1 MNLPERGIL
10 KMWHKLSAR
19 GRNSAFRFAYPAS
32 DPDSVPLHFITME
45 KETNGKVIQ
54 GCALFQVTVSSVC
67 YCHGINGKDSAMLT
81 ILIRW
86 LVFVHV
92 LAAITFFLAHGT
104 SAVMAFPVRKATDFS
119 RIRAL
124 LDLSW
129 STMVLMGVSFLIMGL
144 TGIILPFMIHIWN
157 RIYIWL
163 SIVLMLFV
171 FIYMAMYNET
181 RYKELRRLVGLPY
194 MKGNK
199 QLPAKAPSSPE
210 EVSALLKKTSVTS
223 LVVVGYVI
231 PAIVL
236 WLMIFKPF

>member
-1 MNLPERGIL
+1 
-10 KMWHKLSAR
+10 
-19 GRNSAFRFAYPAS
+19 
-32 DPDSVPLHFITME
+32 
-45 KETNGKVIQ
+45 
-54 GCALFQVTVSSVC
+54 
-67 YCHGINGKDSAMLT
+67 MLN

-104 SAVMAFPVRKATDFS
+104 SAAMAFQIRKETDFP

-129 STMVLMGVSFLIMGL
+129 STQILMGVSFLIMGL

-157 RIYIWL
+157 KGYIWL

-171 FIYMAMYNET
+171 FIYMALYNET
-181 RYKELRRLVGLPY
+181 HYKELRRLVGLPY
-194 MKGNK
+194 MKGNNR
-199 QLPAKAPSSPE
+199 LPAEPPSSPDK
-210 EVSALLKKTSVTS
+210 VAALLIKTSVTS
-223 LVVVGYVI
+223 LVIVGYVI
-231 PAIVL
+231 PGIVL

>member
-1 MNLPERGIL
+1 
-10 KMWHKLSAR
+10 
-19 GRNSAFRFAYPAS
+19 
-32 DPDSVPLHFITME
+32 
-45 KETNGKVIQ
+45 
-54 GCALFQVTVSSVC
+54 
-67 YCHGINGKDSAMLT
+67 MLNM
-81 ILIRW
+81 LIRW

-104 SAVMAFPVRKATDFS
+104 SAAMTFQIRKETEFA

-129 STMVLMGVSFLIMGL
+129 STMILMGVSFLIMGL
-144 TGIILPFMIHIWN
+144 TGLILPFMIHIWN
-157 RIYIWL
+157 RGYIWL

-171 FIYMAMYNET
+171 FIYMAMFNET
-181 RYKELRRLVGLPY
+181 HYKELRRLVGLPY

-199 QLPAKAPSSPE
+199 NLPAEPPSSPE
-210 EVSALLKKTSVTS
+210 EVAALLKKTSAS
-223 LVVVGYVI
+223 AMVVVGYIV